1 MKITRVRVDI
11 GKNMFHLCAV
21 NQAGKIVWRKAL
33 KRHQWIDYLESE
45 TDAGI
50 AIGMEACGGAHHWA
64 RALSSR
70 GYLVKLIAPQFV
82 KPYVKSNKTDHA
94 DAEAIAEAMSRPEMR
109 FVPAKTVDQQ
119 DIQAVHRIRDEV
131 IKRRTALG
139 NQIRGLAAE
148 YGLIAPQSNV
158 QLRRA
163 LAFWLEDSEIGL
175 SLMYKKL
182 LHEQQKDLLRL
193 DERVEELDQHIKVQ
207 AKENRVAHR
216 LQQLRGVGPV
226 CATILASALGDGTS
240 FKNGREFAASLGLT
254 PRQHSTGGKER
265 ILGITKRGDSY
276 IRKQLIHGA
285 RSTVSHAQKREDS
298 LSLWLNRL
306 SARKHRNVVTV
317 ALAAKTARM
326 AWSLARYEVDYD
338 PTRASMQQC
347 PEMSAQL

>member
-1 MKITRVRVDI
+1 MKITRVGVDI

-33 KRHQWIDYLESE
+33 KRHQWLEHLESE
-45 TDAGI
+45 TDSGI
-50 AIGMEACGGAHHWA
+50 TIGMEACGGAHHWA
-64 RALSSR
+64 RALSNR

-131 IKRRTALG
+131 IKRRTALA
-139 NQIRGLAAE
+139 NQIRGLVAE
-148 YGLIAPQSNV
+148 FGLVAPQSNV

-163 LAFWLEDSEIGL
+163 LACWLEDSENGL
-175 SLMYKKL
+175 SLFFKKL
-182 LHEQQKDLLRL
+182 LHEQQQDLLRL
-193 DERVEELDQHIKVQ
+193 DERVADLDQHIKDQ
-207 AKENRVAHR
+207 AKENRIAQR
-216 LQQLRGVGPV
+216 LQQLRGVGPI

-254 PRQHSTGGKER
+254 PRQHSTGGRER
-265 ILGITKRGDSY
+265 LLGISKRGDSY

-285 RSTVSHAQKREDS
+285 RSTVSNAKNKEDS

-306 SARKHRNVVTV
+306 SACKHRNVVTV

-326 AWSLARYEVDYD
+326 AWSLVRHEVDYD
-338 PTRASMQQC
+338 PNLASMRLS
-347 PEMSAQL
+347 PEVSA